1 MEVGETVSVR
11 TNGRKARIVAD
22 LGQGRYQVE
31 FLPDDMGDPMDRET
45 VQSED
50 ESGVYAAEDLEALS

>member
-1 MEVGETVSVR
+1 VEVGDNVTVR
-11 TNGRKARIVAD
+11 TNGRRARIVAD
-22 LGQGRYQVE
+22 LGQGRFQVE
-31 FLPDDMGDPMDRET
+31 YLPDISGDPMDRET

>member
-1 MEVGETVSVR
+1 MEAGDNVTVR
-11 TNGRKARIVAD
+11 TNGRKARIVAE
-22 LGQGRYQVE
+22 LGEGRFQVE

-50 ESGVYAAEDLEALS
+50 ESGVYTADDLEPLT

>member
-31 FLPDDMGDPMDRET
+31 FLPYDMGDPMDRET